1 MTNKKYMS
9 RLKVCVYKIQAW
21 KTKKKKI
28 RKSLDCSVRPF
39 CFSVFLPC
47 RTVWYHLRR
56 VLITLLVGAIS
67 VWFWSP
73 SLVRNALYHPCF
85 VYYSFSSSKWR
96 DSYAHAPGLPVTQ
109 WTMTETSWPTLKLK
123 KCEEETER
131 KKERKKEIWRK
142 KRETKNL
149 DNNF

>member
-1 MTNKKYMS
+1 MS

-21 KTKKKKI
+21 KTKKKKKDKKKFGLFSAAI
-28 RKSLDCSVRPF
+28 LFLRIFALSYSVIPWHI
-39 CFSVFLPC
+39 L
-47 RTVWYHLRR
+47 R

-96 DSYAHAPGLPVTQ
+96 DSYAHAPGLPVTR

-131 KKERKKEIWRK
+131 KKEREKEIWRK